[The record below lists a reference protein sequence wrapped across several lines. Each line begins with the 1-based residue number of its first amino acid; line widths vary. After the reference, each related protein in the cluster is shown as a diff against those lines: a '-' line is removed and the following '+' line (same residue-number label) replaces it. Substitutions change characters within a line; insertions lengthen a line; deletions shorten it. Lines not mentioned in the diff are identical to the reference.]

1 MAAISAKDVKKLRD
15 MTGSGMMDC
24 KKALAEADGD
34 FDAAIDILR
43 KRGEKVA
50 AKRGDRDANEGAVIA
65 LVNDAKDYGVIVRLS
80 SETDFVA
87 KNDDFVAF
95 ARSIAETALK
105 NQPADLNA
113 LMGLKLDDRTVQDHV
128 TEMVGKINE
137 KINVTAYEQLSAPVV
152 ADYIHSGNRAGVLVG
167 LSNAGDANYDAGRG
181 VAMHVAAMRP
191 VAVNRDNVDQATID
205 KELEIGKELAR
216 QEGKPENMLDKIAQG
231 RLNKFFKESTLEDQ
245 EYVKGEGKDSVAKY
259 LGGVEKGLKVT
270 DFKHVA
276 LG

>member
-1 MAAISAKDVKKLRD
+1 MAISAKDVKKLRD

-34 FDAAIDILR
+34 FDKAIEILR

-50 AKRGDRDANEGAVIA
+50 AKRGDREANEGVVIA
-65 LVNDAKDYGVIVRLS
+65 QVSDANDYGVIVRLS

-95 ARSIAETALK
+95 AQRIADLALE
-105 NQPADLNA
+105 QRPADLDA
-113 LMGLKLDDRTVQDHV
+113 LNGLAMEGKLTVGEKV

-137 KINVTAYEQLSAPVV
+137 KITVTAYEQLRAPLV
-152 ADYIHSGNRAGVLVG
+152 APYIHSGYRAGVLVA
-167 LSNAGDANYDAGRG
+167 LTKNNAQTFEAGRD
-181 VAMHVAAMRP
+181 VAMQVAAMKP
-191 VAVNRDNVDQATID
+191 VAVNKQGIDQATID
-205 KELEIGKELAR
+205 QELDIAMDLAR
-216 QEGKPENMLDKIAQG
+216 QEGKPEAMLEKIGQG
-231 RLNKFFKESTLEDQ
+231 RLNKFFKENTLEAQ
-245 EYVKGEGKDSVAKY
+245 AFVKSDKQSVAQY
-259 LGGVEKGLKVT
+259 LDSVEKGLKVT

>member
-1 MAAISAKDVKKLRD
+1 MAISAQDVKKLRD

-34 FDAAIDILR
+34 FDKAIEVLR

-50 AKRGDRDANEGAVIA
+50 AKRGDREANEGVVIA
-65 LVNDAKDYGVIVRLS
+65 QVSDANDFGIVIRLS

-95 ARSIAETALK
+95 AQKIADIALTERPADIDALRALK
-105 NQPADLNA
+105 MEGNL
-113 LMGLKLDDRTVQDHV
+113 TVGDKV

-137 KINVTAYEQLSAPVV
+137 KIDVTAYEQLEAPMV
-152 ADYIHSGNRAGVLVG
+152 APYIHSGYRAGVLVA
-167 LSNAGDANYDAGRG
+167 LNKQDEKAYDAGRD
-181 VAMHVAAMRP
+181 VAMQVAAMKP
-191 VAVNRDNVDQATID
+191 VAVSKEGIDEATITQ
-205 KELEIGKELAR
+205 ELDIAKDLAR
-216 QEGKPENMLDKIAQG
+216 QEGKPEDMLEKIAKG
-231 RLNKFFKESTLEDQ
+231 RLNKFFKENTLEEQ
-245 EYVKGEGKDSVAKY
+245 AFVKSDKQSVAQY
-259 LGGVEKGLKVT
+259 LDSVEKGLKVT

>member
-1 MAAISAKDVKKLRD
+1 MAISAQDVKKLRD

-34 FDAAIDILR
+34 FDKAIEVLR

-50 AKRGDRDANEGAVIA
+50 AKRGDKEANEGVVIA
-65 LVNDAKDYGVIVRLS
+65 QVNDAKDYGVIIRLS

-95 ARSIAETALK
+95 AQKI
-105 NQPADLNA
+105 ADLA
-113 LMGLKLDDRTVQDHV
+113 LENKPANLDALNGVKMEGDLTVGDKV

-137 KINVTAYEQLSAPVV
+137 KISVTSYEQLEAPLV
-152 ADYIHSGNRAGVLVG
+152 APYIHSGYRAGVLVA
-167 LSNAGDANYDAGRG
+167 LTKNDDKAFDAGRD
-181 VAMHVAAMRP
+181 VAMQVAAMKP
-191 VAVNRDNVDQATID
+191 VAVNKSGIDQATVD
-205 KELEIGKELAR
+205 KELDIAMDLAR
-216 QEGKPENMLDKIAQG
+216 QEGKPEAMLEKIGQG
-231 RLNKFFKESTLEDQ
+231 RLNKFFKENTLEAQ
-245 EYVKGEGKDSVAKY
+245 AFVKSDKQTVAQY
-259 LGGVEKGLKVT
+259 LNSVEKGLKVT

>member
-1 MAAISAKDVKKLRD
+1 MAISAKDVKKLRD

-34 FDAAIDILR
+34 FDKAIEILR

-50 AKRGDRDANEGAVIA
+50 AKRGDREANEGVVIA
-65 LVNDAKDYGVIVRLS
+65 QVNDANDYGVIVRLS

-95 ARSIAETALK
+95 AQRIADLALE
-105 NQPADLNA
+105 QRPADLDA
-113 LMGLKLDDRTVQDHV
+113 LNGLAMEGKLTVGEKV

-137 KINVTAYEQLSAPVV
+137 KISVTAYEQLSAPLV
-152 ADYIHSGNRAGVLVG
+152 APYIHSGYRAGVLVA
-167 LSNAGDANYDAGRG
+167 LTKNDEQAFEAGRD
-181 VAMHVAAMRP
+181 VAMQVAAMKP
-191 VAVNRDNVDQATID
+191 VAVNKAGIDQATID
-205 KELEIGKELAR
+205 QELDIAMDLAR
-216 QEGKPENMLDKIAQG
+216 QEGKPEAMLEKIGQG
-231 RLNKFFKESTLEDQ
+231 RLNKFFKENTLEAQ
-245 EYVKGEGKDSVAKY
+245 AFVKSDKQSVAQY
-259 LGGVEKGLKVT
+259 LDSVEKGLKVT

>member
-1 MAAISAKDVKKLRD
+1 MAISAQDVKKLRD

-34 FDAAIDILR
+34 FDKAIEVLR

-50 AKRGDRDANEGAVIA
+50 AKRGDREANEGVVIA
-65 LVNDAKDYGVIVRLS
+65 QVNDANDYGVIVRLS

-95 ARSIAETALK
+95 AQKI
-105 NQPADLNA
+105 ADLA
-113 LMGLKLDDRTVQDHV
+113 LEQKPTDLDALNGVKMEGELTVGEKV

-137 KINVTAYEQLSAPVV
+137 KISVTAYEQLSAPLV
-152 ADYIHSGNRAGVLVG
+152 APYIHSGYRAGVLVA
-167 LSNAGDANYDAGRG
+167 LNKNDEKAFEAGRD
-181 VAMHVAAMRP
+181 VAMQVAAMKP
-191 VAVNRDNVDQATID
+191 VAVNKSGIDQATID
-205 KELEIGKELAR
+205 QELDIAMDLAR
-216 QEGKPENMLDKIAQG
+216 QEGKPEDMLEKIGQG
-231 RLNKFFKESTLEDQ
+231 RLNKFFKENTLEAQ
-245 EYVKGEGKDSVAKY
+245 VFVKGDKETVAQY
-259 LGGVEKGLKVT
+259 LNSVEKGLKVT

>member
-1 MAAISAKDVKKLRD
+1 MAISAKDVKKLRD

-34 FDAAIDILR
+34 FDKAIEVLR

-50 AKRGDRDANEGAVIA
+50 AKRGDREANEGVVIA
-65 LVNDAKDYGVIVRLS
+65 QVNDSNDYGVIIRLS

-95 ARSIAETALK
+95 AQKIADIALDQRPT
-105 NQPADLNA
+105 NLAALN
-113 LMGLKLDDRTVQDHV
+113 GLGMEGLTVGEKV

-137 KINVTAYEQLSAPVV
+137 KISVTAYEQLSAPLV
-152 ADYIHSGNRAGVLVG
+152 APYIHSGYRAGVLVA
-167 LSNAGDANYDAGRG
+167 LSKNDETAYEAGRD
-181 VAMHVAAMRP
+181 VAMQVAAMKP
-191 VAVNRDNVDQATID
+191 IAVNKSGIDQATID
-205 KELEIGKELAR
+205 QELDIAMDLAR
-216 QEGKPENMLDKIAQG
+216 QEGKPEAMLEKIGQG
-231 RLNKFFKESTLEDQ
+231 RLNKFFKENTLEAQ
-245 EYVKGEGKDSVAKY
+245 AFVKSDKQTVAQYLDSVD
-259 LGGVEKGLKVT
+259 KGLKVT

>member
-1 MAAISAKDVKKLRD
+1 MAISAQDVKKLRD

-34 FDAAIDILR
+34 FDKAIEILR

-50 AKRGDRDANEGAVIA
+50 AKRDDREANEGVVIA
-65 LVNDAKDYGVIVRLS
+65 QVTDANDFGIIVRLS

-95 ARSIAETALK
+95 AQKIADLALAER
-105 NQPADLNA
+105 PADTEA
-113 LMGLKLDDRTVQDHV
+113 LRNLKMEGDLTIGDKV

-137 KINVTAYEQLSAPVV
+137 KINVTAYEQLAGPLVAP
-152 ADYIHSGNRAGVLVG
+152 YIHSGYRAGVLVA
-167 LSNAGDANYDAGRG
+167 LNKNDGDAYDAGRD
-181 VAMHVAAMRP
+181 VAMQVAAMKP
-191 VAVNRDNVDQATID
+191 VAVNKDGIDEATINQ
-205 KELEIGKELAR
+205 ELDIAKDLAR
-216 QEGKPENMLDKIAQG
+216 QEGKPEEMLDKIAQG
-231 RLNKFFKESTLEDQ
+231 RLNKFFKENTLEDQ
-245 EYVKGEGKDSVAKY
+245 AFVKSDKQSVAQY
-259 LGGVEKGLKVT
+259 LNSVEKGLKVT

>member
-1 MAAISAKDVKKLRD
+1 MAISAKDVKKLRD

-34 FDAAIDILR
+34 YDKAIEILR

-50 AKRGDRDANEGAVIA
+50 AKRGDREANEGVVIA
-65 LVNDAKDYGVIVRLS
+65 QVSDSNDYGIIVRLS

-95 ARSIAETALK
+95 AQKIADIALAK
-105 NQPADLNA
+105 RPADVDA
-113 LMGLKLDDRTVQDHV
+113 LRSLKMEGDLTIGDKV

-137 KINVTAYEQLSAPVV
+137 KINVTAYEQLEAPLV
-152 ADYIHSGNRAGVLVG
+152 APYIHSGYRAGVLVA
-167 LSNAGDANYDAGRG
+167 LNKNDEPAFDAGRD
-181 VAMHVAAMRP
+181 VAMQVAAMKP
-191 VAVNRDNVDQATID
+191 VAVNKNGIDEATINQ
-205 KELEIGKELAR
+205 ELDIAKDLAR
-216 QEGKPENMLDKIAQG
+216 QEGKPEAMLEKIAQG
-231 RLNKFFKESTLEDQ
+231 RLNKFFKENTLENQ
-245 EYVKGEGKDSVAKY
+245 AFVKSDKQSVAQY
-259 LGGVEKGLKVT
+259 LDSVEKGLKVT

>member
-1 MAAISAKDVKKLRD
+1 

-34 FDAAIDILR
+34 FDKAIEVLR

-50 AKRGDRDANEGAVIA
+50 AKRGDREANEGVVIA
-65 LVNDAKDYGVIVRLS
+65 QVSDDKSFGVIVRLS

-95 ARSIAETALK
+95 AQRIADLALH
-105 NQPADLNA
+105 QRPADLNA
-113 LMGLKLDDRTVQDHV
+113 LNATQLEGDLTVGDKV

-137 KINVTAYEQLSAPVV
+137 KISVTAYEKLEAPLV
-152 ADYIHSGNRAGVLVG
+152 APYIHSGYRAGVLVALNKDDG
-167 LSNAGDANYDAGRG
+167 AAYDAGRD
-181 VAMHVAAMRP
+181 VAMQVAAMKP
-191 VAVNRDNVDQATID
+191 LAVNKEGIDQATVD
-205 KELEIGKELAR
+205 KELDIAMDLAR
-216 QEGKPENMLDKIAQG
+216 QEGKPEAMLERIGQG
-231 RLNKFFKESTLEDQ
+231 RLNKFFKENTLENQ
-245 EYVKGEGKDSVAKY
+245 AFVKSDKQSVAQY
-259 LGGVEKGLKVT
+259 LDSVEKGLKVT

>member
-1 MAAISAKDVKKLRD
+1 

-34 FDAAIDILR
+34 FDKAIEVLR

-50 AKRGDRDANEGAVIA
+50 AKRGDREANEGVVIA
-65 LVNDAKDYGVIVRLS
+65 QVNDANDYGVIVRLS

-95 ARSIAETALK
+95 AQKIADLALENK
-105 NQPADLNA
+105 PADLDA
-113 LMGLKLDDRTVQDHV
+113 LNGVKMEGELTVGEKV

-137 KINVTAYEQLSAPVV
+137 KISVTAYEQLSAPLV
-152 ADYIHSGNRAGVLVG
+152 APYIHSGYRAGVLVA
-167 LSNAGDANYDAGRG
+167 LNKNDEKAFEAGRD
-181 VAMHVAAMRP
+181 VAMQVAAMKP
-191 VAVNRDNVDQATID
+191 VAVNKSGIDQATID
-205 KELEIGKELAR
+205 QELDIAMDLAR
-216 QEGKPENMLDKIAQG
+216 QEGKPENMLEKIGQG
-231 RLNKFFKESTLEDQ
+231 RLNKFFKENTLEAQ
-245 EYVKGEGKDSVAKY
+245 AFVKGDKETVAQY
-259 LGGVEKGLKVT
+259 LNSVEKGLKVT

>member
-1 MAAISAKDVKKLRD
+1 MAISAKDVKKLRD

-50 AKRGDRDANEGAVIA
+50 AKRGDREAKEGVVIA
-65 LVNDAKDYGVIVRLS
+65 QVNDANDYGVIVRLS

-87 KNDDFVAF
+87 KNEDFVNF
-95 ARSIAETALK
+95 AKQIADIALQ
-105 NQPADLNA
+105 NRPGDLDA
-113 LMGLKLDDRTVQDHV
+113 LLNEKMDDLTVGDKV

-137 KINVTAYEQLSAPVV
+137 KINVTSYEQLEAPLV
-152 ADYIHSGNRAGVLVG
+152 APYIHSGYRAGVLVA
-167 LSNAGDANYDAGRG
+167 LNKNDEAAFDAGRD
-181 VAMHVAAMRP
+181 VAMQVAAMKP
-191 VAVNRDNVDQATID
+191 IAVNKEGIDQSTVD
-205 KELEIGKELAR
+205 KELEIAMDLAR
-216 QEGKPENMLDKIAQG
+216 QEGKPENMLERIGQG
-231 RLNKFFKESTLEDQ
+231 RLNKFFKENTLESQ
-245 EYVKGEGKDSVAKY
+245 AFVKSDKQTVAQY
-259 LGGVEKGLKVT
+259 LDGVDKGLKVT

>member
-1 MAAISAKDVKKLRD
+1 MAISAKDVKKLRD

-34 FDAAIDILR
+34 FDKAIEILR

-50 AKRGDRDANEGAVIA
+50 AKRGDREANEGVVIA
-65 LVNDAKDYGVIVRLS
+65 QINDAKGYGVIVRLS

-95 ARSIAETALK
+95 AQKIADIALE
-105 NQPADLNA
+105 QRPADMDALNA
-113 LMGLKLDDRTVQDHV
+113 TAMEGNLSIGDKV

-137 KINVTAYEQLSAPVV
+137 KISVTAYEQLEAPLV
-152 ADYIHSGNRAGVLVG
+152 APYIHSGYRAGVLVA
-167 LSNAGDANYDAGRG
+167 LSKDAEGAYDAGRD
-181 VAMHVAAMRP
+181 VAMQVAAMKP
-191 VAVNRDNVDQATID
+191 IAINKEGIDQATVD
-205 KELEIGKELAR
+205 QELDIAMDMAR
-216 QEGKPENMLDKIAQG
+216 QEGKPEAMLERIGQG
-231 RLNKFFKESTLEDQ
+231 RLNKFFKENTLENQ
-245 EYVKGEGKDSVAKY
+245 AFVKSDKQTVAQYLDSVD
-259 LGGVEKGLKVT
+259 KGLKVT

>member
-1 MAAISAKDVKKLRD
+1 MAISAQDVKKLRD

-34 FDAAIDILR
+34 FDKAIEVLR

-50 AKRGDRDANEGAVIA
+50 AKRDDREAKEGVVIAQVSDAN
-65 LVNDAKDYGVIVRLS
+65 DFGVVVRLS

-95 ARSIAETALK
+95 AQKIADLALEER
-105 NQPADLNA
+105 PADLDALNA
-113 LMGLKLDDRTVQDHV
+113 LPMEGQLTVSEKV

-137 KINVTAYEQLSAPVV
+137 KISVTAYEQLSAPLV
-152 ADYIHSGNRAGVLVG
+152 APYIHSGYRAGVLVA
-167 LSNAGDANYDAGRG
+167 LNKSDDTAYEAGRD
-181 VAMHVAAMRP
+181 VAMQVAAMKP
-191 VAVNRDNVDQATID
+191 IAVNKSGIDQATID
-205 KELEIGKELAR
+205 QELDIAMDLAR
-216 QEGKPENMLDKIAQG
+216 QEGKPEAMLEKIGQG
-231 RLNKFFKESTLEDQ
+231 RLNKFFKENTLEAQ
-245 EYVKGEGKDSVAKY
+245 AFVKSDKQSVAQYLDSVD
-259 LGGVEKGLKVT
+259 KGLKVT